1 MIDLETINAG
11 IYLNIDTNLRWEKSE
26 DTKW

>member
-11 IYLNIDTNLRWEKSE
+11 IYLNIDTNLRWEKPE
-26 DTKW
+26 DTQW